1 MRTIEAQAGL
11 FREGLEDVL
20 GKQGVAALSLL
31 SPAELK
37 LRDRRF
43 KSAVG
48 IYHVRGL
55 LLVCAA
61 GGRGP
66 SERGASPCG

>member
-1 MRTIEAQAGL
+1 MRTIKAQAGL

-37 LRDRRF
+37 LRDHRF

-48 IYHVRGL
+48 IYVRGL

-66 SERGASPCG
+66 LERGASPCG